1 MPKPKAKNPMDDLF
15 VWPAGETI
23 KNVDVTDAM
32 ADEILRK
39 ANFENNRLAD
49 NGHIDELADMMV
61 NGQWVGRTKLTIA
74 MDGDG
79 VPYLVDGQHR
89 LRAFRAAALR
99 GMEDPMPATLELITD
114 FAPKEAYALLD
125 SAQKKRSPAVIAVAL
140 ELPVSNV
147 PLLRASLSAGKW
159 ALKYAGMTVT
169 RPLSVFDE
177 DGSPREIEM
186 KDRVSFRGAAREY
199 VMDRRKEFATLGAIM
214 DAAKPRDRRICAILR
229 GARVL
234 PVVLET
240 LAAAPSRAERLW
252 GGVVDGVGVGELATS
267 TREKLLERAPEQT
280 SRAVSEKARFAAVAW
295 NTVLRKGFDEEPKF
309 RRSKVPVDEV
319 LAECSYKGNSIKV
332 LA

>member
-1 MPKPKAKNPMDDLF
+1 MNDLF
-15 VWPAGETI
+15 VWPEGETV
-23 KNVDVTDAM
+23 KNIDIDDAM

-49 NGHIDELADMMV
+49 NSHIDDLADMMV

-79 VPYLVDGQHR
+79 VPHLVDGQHR
-89 LRAFRAAALR
+89 LRAFRAAVLR
-99 GMEDPMPATLELITD
+99 GMEDPMPVTLELITD

-125 SAQKKRSPAVIAVAL
+125 SAQKKRPPAVIAVAL
-140 ELPVSNV
+140 ELPVTNV
-147 PLLRASLSAGKW
+147 HLLRACLSAGKW
-159 ALKYAGMTVT
+159 ALKYADMTVT
-169 RPLSVFDE
+169 RTLGVYDQ
-177 DGSPREIEM
+177 DGSAREIEM

-199 VMDRRKEFATLGAIM
+199 VMDRQKEFAALGAIM

-240 LAAAPSRAERLW
+240 LAASPPLANKLW
-252 GGVVDGVGVGELATS
+252 SDVVHGVGVGELATS
-267 TREKLLERAPEQT
+267 TREKLLERAPERT
-280 SRAVSEKARFAAVAW
+280 PRAVSEKARFAAVAW
-295 NTVLRKGFDEEPKF
+295 NTVRDKGFDEEPRF
-309 RRSKVPVDEV
+309 RRSRVPVDEI
-319 LAECSYKGNSIKV
+319 LAECSYKGNSITV